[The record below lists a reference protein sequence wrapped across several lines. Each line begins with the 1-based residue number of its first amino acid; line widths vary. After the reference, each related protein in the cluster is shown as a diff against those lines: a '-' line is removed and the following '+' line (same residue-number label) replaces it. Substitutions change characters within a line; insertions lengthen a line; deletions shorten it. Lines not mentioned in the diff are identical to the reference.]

1 MIKDI
6 LLFLDDSKTNSQ
18 RIQLGLNLAQ
28 QHQANLTAA
37 AFGSMKP
44 IHAPKTED
52 EKAVYRMSER
62 MAEKIIDEFKTEVAA
77 TQDAE
82 TKTDTLIIFGDTA
95 NSASK
100 IAHYSR
106 NYDLVI
112 LSQPNPQQDNYHHML
127 EKAQQVLLYSGR
139 PVLFIPYTGAKNIH
153 FKKAMIAWDGT
164 PSVSRSVHDAIA
176 LLRKVEKVIILV
188 VESVKQQEI
197 KKEVLVE
204 GLATHLG
211 NHDVNVEIHKVNPGG
226 NSVTSVIQNQ
236 ISDQAI
242 DLLIMGGHG
251 TPTLTQKIFGTVTS
265 NLLSSLVVPVLISN

>member
-6 LLFLDDSKTNSQ
+6 LLFLDDSKTNTQ
-18 RIQLGLNLAQ
+18 RIQLGLNFSD

-44 IHAPKTED
+44 IHAPKSED
-52 EKAVYRMSER
+52 DKAVYRMGER
-62 MAEKIIDEFKTEVAA
+62 MAEKIIEEFKAAAASYAGDVKTE
-77 TQDAE
+77 
-82 TKTDTLIIFGDTA
+82 TLIIFGDA
-95 NSASK
+95 VSSATK

-106 NYDLVI
+106 NYDLII
-112 LSQPNPQQDNYHHML
+112 LSQPDPKQDNYQHLL

-139 PVLFIPYTGAKNIH
+139 PVLFIPYIGAKNIP

-164 PSVSRSVHDAIA
+164 PSVSRSVHDAIP
-176 LLRKVEKVIILV
+176 LLRKVDKVTILV
-188 VESVKQQEI
+188 VESIKQQAI

-204 GLATHLG
+204 GLTTHLT
-211 NHDVNVEIHKVNPGG
+211 NHGVNAEIQKVNPGN
-226 NSVTSVIQNQ
+226 NSVTTVIQNQ